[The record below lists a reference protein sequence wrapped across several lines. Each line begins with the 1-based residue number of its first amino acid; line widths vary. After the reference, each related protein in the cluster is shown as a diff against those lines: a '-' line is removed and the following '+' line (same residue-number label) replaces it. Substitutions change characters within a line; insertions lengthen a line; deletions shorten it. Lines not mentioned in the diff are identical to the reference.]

1 MTCPNRDGTLGSRGC
16 IFCSSGGSGEFSA
29 DAALSISEQINQAKK
44 RIQIKSDCKKFIAYF
59 QPFSNTY
66 ADINYLEKIYMEA
79 LASDEIVALSI
90 ATRPDC
96 LGEEVIS
103 LLRKINRIKPVWVEL
118 GLQTIHKSTA
128 DYIRRGYELDVYN
141 KAVYDLKR
149 IGVYVIT
156 HVILGLPFESRGM
169 MIDSAVYAA
178 ERSDGVKL
186 QLLHVLKGT
195 DLLEDS
201 NKSKF
206 KTLTLEE
213 YTDILC
219 ECIERIP
226 KNTAIHRLT
235 GDGDKKLLVSPL
247 WSGDKKRV
255 LNTINREFRERN
267 IIQGSKYGIK

>member
-1 MTCPNRDGTLGSRGC
+1 
-16 IFCSSGGSGEFSA
+16 
-29 DAALSISEQINQAKK
+29 
-44 RIQIKSDCKKFIAYF
+44 
-59 QPFSNTY
+59 
-66 ADINYLEKIYMEA
+66 MEA
-79 LASDEIVALSI
+79 IRNDEIVALSI

-96 LGEEVIS
+96 LGEDVIS
-103 LLRKINRIKPVWVEL
+103 LLKRINRIKPVWVEL

-141 KAVYDLKR
+141 KAVSDLKR

-156 HVILGLPFESRGM
+156 HVILGLPFESRRM

-195 DLLEDS
+195 DLLEDF
-201 NKSKF
+201 NNGKF

-219 ECIERIP
+219 ECLERIP
-226 KNTAIHRLT
+226 KDTAIHRLT
-235 GDGDKKLLVSPL
+235 GDGDKRLLVSPL